1 MNDTLLKYLHNLQDV
16 TPSKASRN
24 AAALWLRKFD
34 AVVRDNPITTKT
46 LMAFRDSLKHYAPAS
61 ANRGIAVVRAF
72 LKHQRLCGEPLP
84 DSELCAEALKPYKVV
99 TSVPRFLSG
108 SEIAALCNT
117 RAPRPV
123 ETFLALGL
131 LTGAR
136 PGEILAMQPAHH
148 RPTQGLVVYAP
159 KTRRERIVP
168 LHDSQSLASLLSC
181 GGGGDAAYCDGFK
194 ITAWGHLTTAALG
207 RKVPPKILRST
218 WSSYAASSGKIP
230 ERLYAARAGHG
241 IDVAYQFYAAP
252 LQGVTGDTVEEW
264 YGAEAC
270 EALLNLVKR
279 ICG

>member
-1 MNDTLLKYLHNLQDV
+1 MRDQYAKPAPERQAIRCGWARDRRRPRVPWRHGPPAVHVARCCRGGAYRRDYWSQEVNDTLLRYLHNLQDV

-84 DSELCAEALKPYKVV
+84 DSELCAEALKPYKIV

-117 RAPRPV
+117 PAPRPV

-131 LTGAR
+131 LTGA
-136 PGEILAMQPAHH
+136 
-148 RPTQGLVVYAP
+148 
-159 KTRRERIVP
+159 
-168 LHDSQSLASLLSC
+168 
-181 GGGGDAAYCDGFK
+181 
-194 ITAWGHLTTAALG
+194 
-207 RKVPPKILRST
+207 
-218 WSSYAASSGKIP
+218 
-230 ERLYAARAGHG
+230 
-241 IDVAYQFYAAP
+241 
-252 LQGVTGDTVEEW
+252 
-264 YGAEAC
+264 
-270 EALLNLVKR
+270 
-279 ICG
+279 